1 VNGFRKANARARAAW
16 GPGGIFA
23 LLSACLCG
31 LQPSPLSAQAQE
43 YLTLQAKLYD
53 HDYGDF
59 NGAFSATGVTGCAFD
74 VYKPTRGMVLDSL
87 GFDAASGRKFPRR
100 GAVDVCSAELD
111 RWFDP
116 AQSRGASCSNLFLKK
131 AAAAGKSVWTF
142 DEPKFFPADGFN
154 RQSVYTPAGRT
165 ALANDYAF
173 CMEVNAAF
181 TYRGGET
188 MTFRGDDDLWV
199 FLDGRLAVDQ
209 GGIHYAIQ
217 DTTALDSLPF
227 LEGKKGRTLD
237 FDIFFCSRQPSTS
250 VFGMETDLALKP
262 LTVKSIRIV
271 DTAGAD
277 VSARDVIVGKTR
289 VCARPE
295 YRLPSGDLCGNYATP
310 PDLSFLAADWD
321 LNGRILSKDGGQACV
336 DLDPGEFPDKT
347 RISLTAKAEDHS
359 SRISLTLI
367 RLAKP
372 ASGRLLG
379 DGRAE
384 AVRVRLDTAG
394 GLAPDGMELQFEF
407 AGLRRYVMA
416 VPDTADP
423 WTLTGVLADEYRGP
437 SGVTGFPPVPAAT
450 RQTVYTRISDLT
462 VDLRDGVSPM
472 LTEAWF
478 RWGNHDG
485 RPAYLDLG
493 TSEALADSGW
503 APWAAGGDLARN
515 LAWKRGGEI
524 LPEPAKTGV
533 RGVRIQADRYYFSL
547 PESVAVSLRPGD
559 SVSLSPEAA
568 DGEGNPARPHFTA
581 IRFPSNLEATVG
593 PLRIREN
600 PVHGAGFR
608 PTGGLSVL
616 IPVTSAGAALSAAD
630 AGLAATRGPVLEFP
644 ALAPISRLQLGFHDH
659 LGGFVNSVDRAIS
672 ESEWETIKA
681 ASPGDTT
688 WVRLMWY
695 PVSRKGSR
703 LGTGAYIV
711 QGRLWTRDGALISG
725 PNGEKVRVKGTSM
738 PVGPNLFGYLRN

>member
-1 VNGFRKANARARAAW
+1 M
-16 GPGGIFA
+16 
-23 LLSACLCG
+23 
-31 LQPSPLSAQAQE
+31 
-43 YLTLQAKLYD
+43 QAKLYD
-53 HDYGDF
+53 RDYGDF
-59 NGAFSATGVTGCAFD
+59 NGAFSATKVIGCSFD
-74 VYKPTRGMVLDSL
+74 VYKPTRGMVRDTL
-87 GFDAASGRKFPRR
+87 GFDTATGRKFPRR
-100 GAVDVCSAELD
+100 GAVDVCSADLE

-116 AQSRGASCSNLFLKK
+116 AQALGSSCSNLFLRNTGS
-131 AAAAGKSVWTF
+131 AGKSLWKF
-142 DEPKFFPADGFN
+142 DEPKFFPADGFQ
-154 RQSVYTPAGRT
+154 RQTDYTPAGRS
-165 ALANDYAF
+165 ALTNDYAF

-188 MTFRGDDDLWV
+188 MSFKGDDDLWV

-209 GGIHYAIQ
+209 GGIHYPVP
-217 DTTALDSLPF
+217 DTTALDTLPF
-227 LEGKKGRTLD
+227 LQGKKGRTLD
-237 FDIFFCSRQPSTS
+237 FDIYYCSRQPSTS
-250 VFGMETDLALKP
+250 VFGMETDVELKP

-277 VSARDVIVGKTR
+277 VSARNVIVGKTR

-295 YRLPSGDLCGNYATP
+295 YRLPSGELCGNYATP
-310 PDLSFLAADWD
+310 PDLSFLSADWD
-321 LNGRILSKDGGQACV
+321 LNGRVLSREGGQACV

-347 RISLTAKAEDHS
+347 RINLTAKAEDHS

-379 DGRAE
+379 NGRAE

-394 GLAPDGMELQFEF
+394 GLAPDGMELAFDF
-407 AGLRRYVMA
+407 AGMRRFA
-416 VPDTADP
+416 TAFPDTADP
-423 WTLTGVLADEYRGP
+423 WTLNGYLADGYQGP
-437 SGVTGFPPVPAAT
+437 LQVTAFPPVPAAT
-450 RQTVYTRISDLT
+450 RQTVYSRISDLT

-485 RPAYLDLG
+485 RTAYLDLG

-503 APWAAGGDLARN
+503 APWAAGADLARN
-515 LAWKRGGEI
+515 LAWKRGGET
-524 LPEPAKTGV
+524 LPQPAATGV

-568 DGEGNPARPHFTA
+568 DGEGNAAQPRFTA

-600 PVHGAGFR
+600 PVRGAAFR
-608 PTGGLSVL
+608 SAGGISAL
-616 IPVTSAGAALSAAD
+616 IPVSSAGVALSPAD
-630 AGLAATRGPVLEFP
+630 AELAAARGPVLEFP

-659 LGGFVNSVDRAIS
+659 LGGFVNSVDRVIS
-672 ESEWETIKA
+672 ESEWDAIKA

-711 QGRLWTRDGALISG
+711 QGRIWTRHGALVTGPAGENIRVNGISA
-725 PNGEKVRVKGTSM
+725 
-738 PVGPNLFGYLRN
+738 PVGPSLFGYIRN